1 MIREEKKRGKDRKTE
16 GKKMRCRDEIQVQRK
31 SCAKKEKRKKKK
43 TGKQKER
50 R

>member
-1 MIREEKKRGKDRKTE
+1 VQGGD
-16 GKKMRCRDEIQVQRK
+16 IQVQRK
-31 SCAKKEKRKKKK
+31 SCAKKEKIKKKEEEK